1 MGAPIAG
8 RRHVEL
14 EGLIGFFA
22 NTLVLRTDLSGTP
35 SVRDLL
41 HRVRHVVLEADA
53 HQDVPFEKLVEELAP
68 ARSLSHSPL
77 FQVMFAFRSM
87 TGETVR
93 VGDLEIAS
101 MTSETL
107 TAKFDMTLE
116 IVEHADHLS
125 GAIEYNT
132 DLFDAAT
139 VARMAGHLR
148 TVLEGIVADPAA
160 PLSRVPLMEAAER
173 QRVLVDWNATARTY
187 AAGTLHGL
195 VEAQVARTPA
205 AAAVIVGEETIS
217 YAALDR
223 QANRIAQT
231 LRRVGVGPETR
242 VGVCLDAERRAGG
255 GAAGRAEG
263 RRGVCAAR
271 SGVSGRAA
279 RVHGPRQ
286 RGAGGGDDG
295 GADGAAG
302 RRGRRSSASR
312 RWRRKGRRP
321 SRCRVAW
328 SPGTWRM

>member
-1 MGAPIAG
+1 MRRRCWNCRPIARARRCRHGLARKSVSTLSAELTARLRRVSRAEGVTLFMTLLAGFKALLSRYSGQHDVSVGAPIAG

-22 NTLVLRTDLSGTP
+22 NTLVLRTDLSGNP

-68 ARSLSHSPL
+68 ARSLSYSPL

-148 TVLEGIVADPAA
+148 TAAGRDRGGSGGAAVAGAADGGGRTAAGAGGLERDGAA
-160 PLSRVPLMEAAER
+160 
-173 QRVLVDWNATARTY
+173 Y
-187 AAGTLHGL
+187 AAGH
-195 VEAQVARTPA
+195 A
-205 AAAVIVGEETIS
+205 A
-217 YAALDR
+217 
-223 QANRIAQT
+223 
-231 LRRVGVGPETR
+231 
-242 VGVCLDAERRAGG
+242 RAGG
-255 GAAGRAEG
+255 SA
-263 RRGVCAAR
+263 
-271 SGVSGRAA
+271 
-279 RVHGPRQ
+279 
-286 RGAGGGDDG
+286 G
-295 GADGAAG
+295 GADAG
-302 RRGRRSSASR
+302 GRPR
-312 RWRRKGRRP
+312 
-321 SRCRVAW
+321 
-328 SPGTWRM
+328 